1 MTVETPALTTL
12 AEGLRFPEGPVV
24 MPDGTI
30 ALVEIAAGRVTRIA
44 EDGTKSTIS
53 AQGGGPNGLALGPD
67 GYLYCCNNGGFLWHE
82 ETGHIRPVGQPPD
95 YSGGRLEK
103 IEPRTGA
110 VQVLYESCSG
120 HALRGPNDLVIGRD
134 GGIWFTDLG
143 KVRARDRDHGFVY
156 WGAPDGSR
164 IEQVCGPFIGGAN
177 GISLS
182 PDERTLHVAE
192 TETARLWGFAV
203 QGPGALKREP
213 WPSTTGGRVLYTAP
227 GFRRYDSMTVQ
238 ADGAA
243 VVATLVAG
251 EITVL
256 SPAGDLLRTVK
267 MPEPMPTNICFGGA
281 DMQTAYVTLSTTGR
295 LVSLPWGAAGLKL
308 NDGRG

>member
-44 EDGTKSTIS
+44 QDGTKSTIS

-110 VQVLYESCSG
+110 VQVLYVHIG
-120 HALRGPNDLVIGRD
+120 WLR
-134 GGIWFTDLG
+134 
-143 KVRARDRDHGFVY
+143 K
-156 WGAPDGSR
+156 R
-164 IEQVCGPFIGGAN
+164 IEEDAQRPQYVKTVRGVGYK
-177 GISLS
+177 
-182 PDERTLHVAE
+182 V
-192 TETARLWGFAV
+192 V
-203 QGPGALKREP
+203 
-213 WPSTTGGRVLYTAP
+213 AP
-227 GFRRYDSMTVQ
+227 G
-238 ADGAA
+238 
-243 VVATLVAG
+243 
-251 EITVL
+251 E
-256 SPAGDLLRTVK
+256 PA
-267 MPEPMPTNICFGGA
+267 
-281 DMQTAYVTLSTTGR
+281 
-295 LVSLPWGAAGLKL
+295 
-308 NDGRG
+308 